1 MKKSK
6 LIQALG
12 AVVIG
17 FVAGAVDYVY
27 AEEQASSEEFIYV
40 TCKNGHC
47 YDDKTGEYVFESDV
61 DGRFLAWVVDDEA
74 ELVEE
79 GEDHASH

>member
-1 MKKSK
+1 MKTSK

-17 FVAGAVDYVY
+17 FVAGAADYVY
-27 AEEQASSEEFIYV
+27 AEEPASEEFIYV
-40 TCKNGHC
+40 TCVNGSCH
-47 YDDKTGEYVFESDV
+47 DDKTGEFVFESDV
-61 DGRFLAWVVDDEA
+61 DGRFLAWVVADEA

-79 GEDHASH
+79 GEHASH